1 MTNLMARN
9 NSMRPMRRWLSIPAA
24 TTLGVIVT
32 LGGVNANLRA
42 QAPAASQPAA
52 TAPVA
57 VEPPTTQAIVEES
70 AAPDDALAVF
80 RAPLLREGSLLVD
93 VKSRL
98 VRDQS
103 RGLWLLQVDPARTD
117 APAQVFTL
125 LPCTQLS
132 EMHHLAES
140 AAGRNLAFLVTG
152 RIFVYR
158 GENFLLPT
166 HAPVMM
172 EESTADAKTE
182 TPPPPTSQ
190 PDSGFRLGAGDSA
203 EDIMR
208 NLEKS
213 SGNLARNPGVV
224 TNGKPAPSAKPGED
238 ASGRSGTAA
247 SQPASVLRED
257 SSIVSRRGKLARDS
271 GGGGGWMFV
280 FDADAQGLSDPPVR
294 LLPCLLLER
303 IEDYARRLGNNSP
316 AIISGQVFL
325 FNGHNYLLPTMFRI
339 PQERKNLMP

>member
-1 MTNLMARN
+1 MMRFMNGLIARKCR
-9 NSMRPMRRWLSIPAA
+9 MQRWSSIP
-24 TTLGVIVT
+24 TVPSLSLGVIVL
-32 LGGVNANLRA
+32 LGIAASVFA
-42 QAPAASQPAA
+42 QAPATTAPAA
-52 TAPVA
+52 DNQPLAA
-57 VEPPTTQAIVEES
+57 EES
-70 AAPDDALAVF
+70 ASPDDPLAVF
-80 RAPLLREGSLLVD
+80 KARLLREGSLLVE

-98 VRDQS
+98 VRDQQ
-103 RGLWLLQVDPARTD
+103 RGLWLLQVDPSRTD
-117 APAQVFTL
+117 APAQLFTL

-166 HAPVMM
+166 HAPVLMD
-172 EESTADAKTE
+172 EPDA
-182 TPPPPTSQ
+182 PPASPAPSAEPPASLTPPTSQ

-203 EDIMR
+203 EDIIR

-224 TNGKPAPSAKPGED
+224 APAKPSASTTTGD
-238 ASGRSGTAA
+238 GASDPAT

-257 SSIVSRRGKLARDS
+257 SSVVARRGKLTRD
-271 GGGGGWMFV
+271 GGGGWVFV
-280 FDADAQGLSDPPVR
+280 FDADAQGLADPPVK

-316 AIISGQVFL
+316 VVLSGQVFL
-325 FNGHNYLLPTMFRI
+325 YNGHNYLLPTMFRI
-339 PQERKNLMP
+339 PQERRNLMP

>member
-1 MTNLMARN
+1 MIS
-9 NSMRPMRRWLSIPAA
+9 NSAVMS
-24 TTLGVIVT
+24 LGV
-32 LGGVNANLRA
+32 GVAIGFGNTGLAWA
-42 QAPAASQPAA
+42 QSPATSAPDVSNH
-52 TAPVA
+52 
-57 VEPPTTQAIVEES
+57 PTTAAAVDES
-70 AAPDDALAVF
+70 VTPDDPLAVF
-80 RAPLLREGSLLVD
+80 KAPLLREGSLLVD

-98 VRDQS
+98 VRDQR
-103 RGLWLLQVDPARTD
+103 RGLWLLQVDPSRTD
-117 APAQVFTL
+117 APAQTFTL

-140 AAGRNLAFLVTG
+140 ASGRNLAFLVTG

-166 HAPVMM
+166 HAPVVMD
-172 EESTADAKTE
+172 EPDA
-182 TPPPPTSQ
+182 PPAPAPAAAPAPETSQ

-203 EDIMR
+203 EEIMR

-213 SGNLARNPGVV
+213 SGSLARNPAVV
-224 TNGKPAPSAKPGED
+224 TDGKPATSAKPGED
-238 ASGRSGTAA
+238 ASERAGAA
-247 SQPASVLRED
+247 SQPMSVLRED
-257 SSIVSRRGKLARDS
+257 SSVVSRRGKLARDS
-271 GGGGGWMFV
+271 GGGGGWIFV
-280 FDADAQGLSDPPVR
+280 FDADTQGLADPPVK

-316 AIISGQVFL
+316 AIMSGQVFL

>member
-1 MTNLMARN
+1 MMQSMNGMTLRAH
-9 NSMRPMRRWLSIPAA
+9 PMRQWLSISAA
-24 TTLGVIVT
+24 MRLGHALVVV
-32 LGGVNANLRA
+32 LGSASAVSA
-42 QAPAASQPAA
+42 QAPATSAPA
-52 TAPVA
+52 P
-57 VEPPTTQAIVEES
+57 VEPPTTAAVVDES
-70 AAPDDALAVF
+70 ITPDDPLAVF
-80 RAPLLREGSLLVD
+80 KAPLLREGSLLVD

-98 VRDQS
+98 VRDQR
-103 RGLWLLQVDPARTD
+103 RGLWLLQVDPSRTD
-117 APAQVFTL
+117 APAQTFTL

-140 AAGRNLAFLVTG
+140 ASGSNLAFLVTG

-166 HAPVMM
+166 HAPVVMD
-172 EESTADAKTE
+172 EPDGPPAPTPATAPEASK
-182 TPPPPTSQ
+182 

-203 EDIMR
+203 EEIMR

-213 SGNLARNPGVV
+213 SGSLARNPAVV
-224 TNGKPAPSAKPGED
+224 TDGKPATAAKPGED
-238 ASGRSGTAA
+238 ASERAGAA
-247 SQPASVLRED
+247 SQPMSVLRED
-257 SSIVSRRGKLARDS
+257 SSVVSRRGKLARDS

-280 FDADAQGLSDPPVR
+280 FDADTQGLADPPVK

-316 AIISGQVFL
+316 AIMSGQVFL